1 MGCKHV
7 AFDDAAEAPPISPDT
22 LAEVKKE
29 DMKEAV
35 VERFRGR
42 IKNPAAAR
50 RARGS
55 REPQSSEKR

>member
-29 DMKEAV
+29 DMKDAV
-35 VERFRGR
+35 GERFRGR

-50 RARGS
+50 RARS
-55 REPQSSEKR
+55 SPEPQLAKKG